1 MSPWLWLSFA
11 RNEFDMFVEFKHM
24 TYVNVYMYVY
34 NVALLWASVCLLNR
48 YPSDVYQT
56 NDYDDGMMYP
66 PANEGPYSGRYTP
79 MKEGRGTP
87 LRRSNTVV
95 LGSRPSSRINLGT
108 QVRLL
113 TGTCVLHS
121 VRQFPYLFSFYKC
134 IDYNVYQQIR
144 VEYSLYCSS
153 VEYVNNLVN
162 LVNIFEGYIYFN
174 V

>member
-1 MSPWLWLSFA
+1 M
-11 RNEFDMFVEFKHM
+11 
-24 TYVNVYMYVY
+24 
-34 NVALLWASVCLLNR
+34 NR

-108 QVRLL
+108 QVRLF

-121 VRQFPYLFSFYKC
+121 VRQFPYLYSLYKC

-153 VEYVNNLVN
+153 VEYVSNLVN

>member
-1 MSPWLWLSFA
+1 MSKSRAFFPSQWCLKFVQWVKGISDSLECLCQWPRSKKRLVKCERKVCFNTNG
-11 RNEFDMFVEFKHM
+11 RFMFP
-24 TYVNVYMYVY
+24 T
-34 NVALLWASVCLLNR
+34 WASVCLFNR

-113 TGTCVLHS
+113 TGIVYYIRSDKASH
-121 VRQFPYLFSFYKC
+121 RYLCNTFGQT
-134 IDYNVYQQIR
+134 I
-144 VEYSLYCSS
+144 SLP
-153 VEYVNNLVN
+153 
-162 LVNIFEGYIYFN
+162 IFFL
-174 V
+174 